1 MEILKPSNITYY
13 ELLRVCLRLYGL
25 YLFITGLLDAL
36 ILIPSFL
43 NKSDFGMYF
52 VLKSGKEAF
61 IGIVDVCIGLSLF
74 FVSSQITRSLT
85 DQKREISV
93 RAGELFYIVHT
104 SLKFVLV
111 LVIIT
116 FLDTLLVGIIILS
129 ILAINGDVEM
139 KGFITLIIPTIF
151 LVITCVLLINVK
163 RIVLILLKEERQH
176 ERIQ

>member
-1 MEILKPSNITYY
+1 METLKPSNITYY

-36 ILIPSFL
+36 ILIPSIL

-52 VLKSGKEAF
+52 VLNSGREAF
-61 IGIVDVCIGLSLF
+61 VGVVDVCIGLSLF
-74 FVSSQITRSLT
+74 VFSSHITGRLV

-104 SLKFVLV
+104 SLKFLLVLV
-111 LVIIT
+111 LIT
-116 FLDTLLVGIIILS
+116 FLNTLLVGIIIL
-129 ILAINGDVEM
+129 ILLAINENVVM
-139 KGFITLIIPTIF
+139 KSLITLIIPTIF
-151 LVITCVLLINVK
+151 LVITCVLFKNVK
-163 RIVLILLKEERQH
+163 RIVSILLKEERKH